1 MSKETLVSAAEVA
14 RLAGVGRA
22 AVSNWRRRHA
32 DFPEPVPL
40 SGATPMF
47 RLIDVEKWL
56 RGQGKLVASPPVDRL
71 WRTLE
76 TRRGEGD
83 LTSVVA
89 DIAACLAGTTP
100 EAKVSVQLEA
110 AMAELGDE
118 PPHHVIEQLTARLF
132 ELQQRQHLATPGEL
146 ADLLVTLAGSP
157 DVVFDPACGPGNVL
171 AKAAEHGATA
181 LFGQEIDPALA
192 RLATARLSL
201 SASTRMAEGDALR
214 ADAFPDLQADAVLCD
229 PPFGYRD
236 WGHEELG
243 VDPRW
248 EYGFPVK
255 GEPELAWLQHCLF
268 HAKPGGSVVMV
279 MPAGVAF
286 RRSGR
291 SIRQALL
298 RRGAL
303 RAVIALPAGVLMST
317 GIPIHLWVL
326 RNPERAGADPVLLLD
341 TSEVRPERRG
351 KVDWPRLRRLI
362 HEPWRQFVETGKV
375 EDVPGRQRTIEAI
388 DLLDEDVDLTPAR
401 HLPLPPASVDAAA
414 LEAERVGIAHQ
425 LRDLSTLLPEVQAR
439 GNVQAR
445 STTTLNDLAR
455 AGAVV
460 LRQHFG
466 RLETIDD
473 ADAVGPLVLTGR
485 DLATNRTPAARLVDP
500 AADVIELQAGDVVV
514 PSVFA
519 GSQMGAR
526 VIEEDGM
533 VLGPNVQLIRADPE
547 RIDPHFLAGHLRAR
561 RSSRAA
567 SSTASGVHRL
577 DVRRLEVPVLDI
589 EEQRR
594 LGGQF
599 RQLQAFE
606 TEIQQAAERG
616 VNLARALTDGL
627 AEDLLHFQPI
637 TKRSQ
642 GETRRVRQGQHRQST
657 TSKGTQ

>member
-22 AVSNWRRRHA
+22 AVSNWRRRHP
-32 DFPEPVPL
+32 DFPEPAPD

-47 RLIDVEKWL
+47 RLVDVEKWL
-56 RGQGKLVASPPVDRL
+56 HSQGKLAGSPPIDVV
-71 WRTLE
+71 WRALDAF
-76 TRRGEGD
+76 RGEGD
-83 LTSVVA
+83 PTSVVA
-89 DIAACLAGTTP
+89 DIASYLGGSKSPASLSAD
-100 EAKVSVQLEA
+100 LRA
-110 AMAELGDE
+110 AIAELSDE
-118 PPHHVIEQLTARLF
+118 PPAHVLELLTARLF
-132 ELQQRQHLATPGEL
+132 DLQQRQHLATPREL
-146 ADLLVTLAGSP
+146 ADLIAELADSRG
-157 DVVFDPACGPGNVL
+157 VVFDPACGPGNML
-171 AKAAEHGATA
+171 AKAAERGATE
-181 LFGQEIDPALA
+181 LLGQEIDPALA
-192 RLATARLSL
+192 RLAGARLPL
-201 SASTRMAEGDALR
+201 SAPARVLEGDALR
-214 ADAFPDLQADAVLCD
+214 ADAFPDLRADAVICD

-243 VDPRW
+243 IDPRW

-268 HAKPGGSVVMV
+268 HTKPGGNVVMV

-298 RRGAL
+298 RRGAI

-317 GIPIHLWVL
+317 GIPIHIWVI
-326 RNPERAGADPVLLLD
+326 RNPERAGADPILLLD
-341 TSEVRPERRG
+341 TSDVRPERRG
-351 KVDWPRLRRLI
+351 KVDWPRLRELI
-362 HEPWRQFVETGKV
+362 HEPWRQFTETGEV
-375 EDVPGRQRTIEAI
+375 AEIPGRQRTIEPI

-414 LEAERVGIAHQ
+414 LEAERVGIAHR
-425 LRDLSTLLPEVQAR
+425 LRDLSLLLPEVRAR
-439 GNVQAR
+439 GDIQAR

-460 LRQHFG
+460 LRQHLG
-466 RLETIDD
+466 RLETVDGPD
-473 ADAVGPLVLTGR
+473 VAGPLVLTGR
-485 DLATNRTPAARLVDP
+485 DLSTNRIPTARLVDP
-500 AADVIELQAGDVVV
+500 AADVIELQVGDVVV

-519 GSQMGAR
+519 GSQLGAR
-526 VIEEDGM
+526 VIEEEGM

-589 EEQRR
+589 EQQRQI
-594 LGGQF
+594 GEQF
-599 RQLQAFE
+599 RQLHAFE
-606 TEIQQAAERG
+606 TGIQQAAERG
-616 VNLARALTDGL
+616 VRLARALTDGL
-627 AEDLLHFQPI
+627 AEDLLDFQPI

-642 GETRRVRQGQHRQST
+642 GETRRVGQGQHRQST
-657 TSKGTQ
+657 TSKGN